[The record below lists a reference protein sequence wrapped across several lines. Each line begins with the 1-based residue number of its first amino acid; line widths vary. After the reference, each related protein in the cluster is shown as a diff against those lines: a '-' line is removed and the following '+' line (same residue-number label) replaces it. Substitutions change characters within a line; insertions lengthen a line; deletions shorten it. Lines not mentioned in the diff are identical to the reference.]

1 MACRVKKVRNK
12 NTDIM
17 LHSEKGTEMK
27 IQVTVDKAELREEDH
42 SKPSPK
48 DPKITSSLNFLHNLY
63 SLYKA

>member
-1 MACRVKKVRNK
+1 MQSKESKKQEHRS
-12 NTDIM
+12 DIM
-17 LHSEKGTEMK
+17 LHSQKGTEMK